1 MGDLPEEVGKVT
13 TSAIDAMKGSPSCIA
28 AIILAGLFA
37 VLTFYGL
44 QRDADRRA
52 KAVDILLTKCVPY
65 VEELKQESHPRR
77 DEGDDQ

>member
-13 TSAIDAMKGSPSCIA
+13 TSAIDAMKGNPSCLA

-37 VLTFYGL
+37 GLTFWGL
-44 QRDADRRA
+44 QRDADRRSRT
-52 KAVDILLTKCVPY
+52 VDVLLTKCIPY